1 MICRFLEALSGP
13 TAPLTVALSGGFLGI
28 RRLNRDVQGSLGEV
42 GYGKSVQE
50 IIVLARYMVD
60 SKGLQASVSVG
71 LWDKFCKRH
80 QAKLTV
86 RAGESLSPV
95 RLAVSDPEIID
106 QYFNLLETTLVENG
120 LLDKPM
126 QIFNADE
133 TEMPLG
139 NKAGKIVPRKGEKHT
154 YVATSGDKNQ
164 ITVLACTNAV
174 GFAMPPLVIF
184 D

>member
-1 MICRFLEALSGP
+1 
-13 TAPLTVALSGGFLGI
+13 
-28 RRLNRDVQGSLGEV
+28 
-42 GYGKSVQE
+42 
-50 IIVLARYMVD
+50 MVD